1 MKSEKQKF
9 NSIRFFTD
17 LPDSEYEEA
26 VRIKKRAEATNVLG
40 AGSWKIE
47 SFGGNISYLFFP
59 GTATNKLAPMKTKT
73 VERWTHIGHKAT
85 KMWKK
90 KIPEH
95 EFSFALDQ
103 AEAPKGF
110 IARLRR
116 KKQEAYMLASFKAS
130 KEKLAEAAKK
140 AKKLAAD
147 AQKV

>member
-26 VRIKKRAEATNVLG
+26 TKMMERAKAFDAPGV
-40 AGSWKIE
+40 GSWKIDTV
-47 SFGGNISYLFFP
+47 GGNISYLFFP
-59 GTATNKLAPMKTKT
+59 GMTTKLALSKD
-73 VERWTHIGHKAT
+73 VSLWVQIGHKAT
-85 KMWKK
+85 RMWKK

-95 EFSFALDQ
+95 EFNFALDQ
-103 AEAPKGF
+103 VEAPKGF
-110 IARLRR
+110 LARFR
-116 KKQEAYMLASFKAS
+116 KKKRLAYMLADFKAN
-130 KEKLAEAAKK
+130 KKKLAEA